1 MSDAQETVEHLLRD
15 LCDLED
21 MHIGTGS
28 GDGLFTTTQEAK
40 HGPPHFFSL
49 EEHGF
54 WLGLDGEQWRLFA
67 KLDAIQRVRFV
78 RVPAL
83 ACARRP
89 EDPQIAGE
97 ESLAVH
103 LVGQNDHASLNFS
116 FGHLYDE
123 QDQPIA
129 ARFAL
134 WEALRAKYGGRDELR
149 VENGRLISHAEA
161 EK

>member
-1 MSDAQETVEHLLRD
+1 MGAAQQTVEQLLRD

-28 GDGLFTTTQEAK
+28 VDGLFTTSHEAK

-49 EEHGF
+49 GNVAY
-54 WLGLDGEQWRLFA
+54 LGLDGEQWRLFA

-83 ACARRP
+83 TCIRRP
-89 EDPQIAGE
+89 QDPQIAGE

-103 LVGQNDHASLNFS
+103 LVGQNDHASLSFS

-149 VENGRLISHAEA
+149 VENGRLISPVRG

>member
-1 MSDAQETVEHLLRD
+1 MSATQATVEQLLRD

-28 GDGLFTTTQEAK
+28 RDGLFTTSHQAK

-49 EEHGF
+49 GEHGAY
-54 WLGLDGEQWRLFA
+54 LGLDGEQWRLFA

-78 RVPAL
+78 RAPAL
-83 ACARRP
+83 TCARRP

-103 LVGQNDHASLNFS
+103 LVGQNDHASLSFS
-116 FGHLYDE
+116 FGRLYDE

-134 WEALRAKYGGRDELR
+134 WKELRAKYGGHDELW
-149 VENGRLISHAEA
+149 VGKDGRLAIPTGR
-161 EK
+161 